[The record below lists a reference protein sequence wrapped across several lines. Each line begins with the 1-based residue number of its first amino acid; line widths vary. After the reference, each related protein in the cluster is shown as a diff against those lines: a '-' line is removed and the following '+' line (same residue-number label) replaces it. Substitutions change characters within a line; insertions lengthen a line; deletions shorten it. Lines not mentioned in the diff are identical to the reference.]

1 MVLDCSGGWVQHLG
15 VFARLYLL
23 VCICLPVEVRAL
35 PAVLPRDHLEI
46 AGLGVL
52 YISSLVKLPLSL
64 PGTGRTSRESTAYS
78 QETAPPLPAQDYPGM
93 SGHAET
99 PAGTVPK
106 YRPDRGF
113 LR

>member
-15 VFARLYLL
+15 VFARLYSL

-99 PAGTVPK
+99 PAGTAPK